1 MIACDEKG
9 YPRLTRNTF
18 TSRGC
23 SPKQQPSEWRILRGD
38 LLLVHSLCSQV
49 ELNGRIGFALES
61 VESTDEEDRISVLM
75 KAGSSDSSDSVHLSV
90 KVKLRNLQPS
100 QGELPMFVRG
110 EGGETVWA
118 LTATRSGSGS
128 ASVDDLPDGIRVDW
142 LSVLPTFENE
152 YCSHKA

>member
-38 LLLVHSLCSQV
+38 RLLVHSLCSQV
-49 ELNGRIGFALES
+49 ELNGRIGFALDS

-75 KAGSSDSSDSVHLSV
+75 REGSSNSVHRSV

-100 QGELPMFVRG
+100 QGEQPMFVRG

-118 LTATRSGSGS
+118 LTATRSGG

-142 LSVLPTFENE
+142 LSVLPAFENE